1 METLALAHTPARLP
15 LTPDTIA
22 GVSVAALSQ
31 HWRMGACASCPI
43 HIPSQRAL
51 LRMLE
56 SKDLW
61 QV

>member
-31 HWRMGACASCPI
+31 HWRMG
-43 HIPSQRAL
+43 HAL
-51 LRMLE
+51 VVRFTSHLSGHFCE
-56 SKDLW
+56 C
-61 QV
+61 